1 MYGPFLSPYGSVLA
15 FCQAASQR
23 AVSSL
28 VPTVTRMPTS
38 GQACT
43 MPAVCGPGLGDWLCQ
58 LAYWSPKA
66 VAVPSRH
73 GGELA
78 SGRCHPL
85 VCAHDGVATSVQ
97 GSFVGFDPGVGHV
110 GDAA

>member
-1 MYGPFLSPYGSVLA
+1 MH
-15 FCQAASQR
+15 
-23 AVSSL
+23 AV
-28 VPTVTRMPTS
+28 R
-38 GQACT
+38 
-43 MPAVCGPGLGDWLCQ
+43 GPGLGDLLCQ
-58 LAYWSPKA
+58 LAHWEPKA
-66 VAVPSRH
+66 VAVPSHH

-97 GSFVGFDPGVGHV
+97 GSFEGCDHGVGHV